1 MLEQPEMYML
11 NEQDSLS
18 DRSERLEAAGR
29 KLSGA
34 YSLWQDWSEDERQAT
49 LLEFLK
55 VFCVYVHIG

>member
-34 YSLWQDWSEDERQAT
+34 YSLWQHWSEDERQAT
-49 LLEFLK
+49 LLEFFK
-55 VFCVYVHIG
+55 VFCVYIHIG

>member
-34 YSLWQDWSEDERQAT
+34 YSLWQHWSEDERQAT